1 MSSSDPRPLSEEE
14 EVLSWQAP
22 PLSNPTVGGDGGMP
36 LLTAD
41 EIEAIQRQAW
51 NEGYEEGRQAGLQA
65 AERESAERIA
75 TLDRMLQEM
84 ARPLDELD
92 ERVEEELVALATA
105 VARQLIRREVK
116 TDPAQIVGVI
126 REGIKLL
133 PVAAGNI
140 RLELHP
146 DDAALVREL
155 LNLGEGEERSWH
167 IHEDPTLTRGGCRIS
182 NDTSR
187 IDATLENR
195 INQVVAAVLGE
206 GRTGDRA

>member
-1 MSSSDPRPLSEEE
+1 MSSSDPHSAAEDVG
-14 EVLSWQAP
+14 EVLPWRAP
-22 PLSNPTVGGDGGMP
+22 SLGGQEEPDGAMP
-36 LLTAD
+36 LPTAE

-51 NEGYEEGRQAGLQA
+51 NEGYEQGRQEGLQA
-65 AERESAERIA
+65 AERESAERIR

-92 ERVEEELVALATA
+92 ERVEEELVALAMA

-116 TDPAQIVGVI
+116 TDPGQIIGVI
-126 REGIKLL
+126 REGIRLL

-146 DDAALVREL
+146 EDAALVREL

-182 NDTSR
+182 NATSR

-195 INQVVAAVLGE
+195 INQVVAAVLGGE
-206 GRTGDRA
+206 RVEDQS